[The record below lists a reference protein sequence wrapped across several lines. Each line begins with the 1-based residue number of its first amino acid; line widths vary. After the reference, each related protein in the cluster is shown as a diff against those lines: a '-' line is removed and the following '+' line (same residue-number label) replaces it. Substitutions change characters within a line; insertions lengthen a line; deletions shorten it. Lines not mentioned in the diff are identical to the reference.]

1 MVGNTSPQTNLA
13 PRVLVVEWDA
23 LDAEML
29 RAEMSAEVGPR
40 YAHLELASRGPSP
53 ISVDRATVH
62 QTFVA
67 YAGVEPVGHAAVRWN
82 AGDLE
87 LKRMFVRPA
96 YRGSGTATV
105 LLHAAEASVRA
116 AGRPRMI
123 LQTGHLQPKRCASTN
138 AVAITGFRCSRR
150 ITSCRSR
157 TVSRGT
163 WTEVVIAG
171 GSTIPR

>member
-1 MVGNTSPQTNLA
+1 MVGNTSPQTNRA

-123 LQTGHLQPKRCASTN
+123 LQTGHLQPE
-138 AVAITGFRCSRR
+138 AVRFYERSGYHR
-150 ITSCRSR
+150 IPLFAPYHVLPQSNCFARNLD
-157 TVSRGT
+157 
-163 WTEVVIAG
+163 
-171 GSTIPR
+171 

>member
-1 MVGNTSPQTNLA
+1 MAGNTSPQINLA
-13 PRVLVVEWDA
+13 PRVLVVEWDDP
-23 LDAEML
+23 DAEML

-67 YAGVEPVGHAAVRWN
+67 YAGAEPVGHAAVRWN

-96 YRGSGTATV
+96 FRGTGTATA

-116 AGRPRMI
+116 ADRPRII
-123 LQTGHLQPKRCASTN
+123 LQTGHLQPD
-138 AVAITGFRCSRR
+138 AVRFYERSGYQR
-150 ITSCRSR
+150 IPLFAPYHVLPQSICFARNL
-157 TVSRGT
+157 G
-163 WTEVVIAG
+163 
-171 GSTIPR
+171 

>member
-1 MVGNTSPQTNLA
+1 MPTVVVMAGNTSPQINLA
-13 PRVLVVEWDA
+13 PRVLVVEWDDP
-23 LDAEML
+23 DAEIL

-67 YAGVEPVGHAAVRWN
+67 YAGAEPVGHAAVRWN

-96 YRGSGTATV
+96 YRGTGTATA

-116 AGRPRMI
+116 AGRPRII
-123 LQTGHLQPKRCASTN
+123 LQTGHLQPD
-138 AVAITGFRCSRR
+138 AVRFYERSGYHR
-150 ITSCRSR
+150 IPLFAPYHVLPQSNCFARNL
-157 TVSRGT
+157 G
-163 WTEVVIAG
+163 
-171 GSTIPR
+171 